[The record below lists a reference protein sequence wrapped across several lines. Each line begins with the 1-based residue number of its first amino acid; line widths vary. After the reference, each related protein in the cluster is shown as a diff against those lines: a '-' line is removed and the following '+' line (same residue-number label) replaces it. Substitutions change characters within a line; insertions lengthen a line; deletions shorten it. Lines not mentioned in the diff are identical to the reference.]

1 VYERRSN
8 AFVNSKNVD
17 HTQDQW
23 RGDTHRGPPWT
34 SLLDLLPEY
43 LDLTG
48 TKKGCDHGQ
57 CGACTLLIDGKRTNS
72 CLTLAIMKDGAEVTT
87 IEGIAQGDTLQPLQ
101 QPFIEHDASNA
112 ATARRG
118 RFVPRSV
125 CCMRARR
132 KRRSTFAS

>member
-1 VYERRSN
+1 MEK
-8 AFVNSKNVD
+8 AIELQVNGVA
-17 HTQDQW
+17 
-23 RGDTHRGPPWT
+23 HRIEAEAAR
-34 SLLDLLPEY
+34 SLLSVLRDE

-101 QPFIEHDASNA
+101 QRFIEHDASNA

-125 CCMRARR
+125 C
-132 KRRSTFAS
+132 